1 MVAGLWARMAFKG
14 VHWADAAAGN
24 SLAGTATELALCQKH
39 GQVLPV
45 DLSAEPEVRD
55 ILSAVD
61 TTDTAAE
68 D

>member
-1 MVAGLWARMAFKG
+1 MAGLWARMAFKG
-14 VHWADAAAGN
+14 VHWADADAGN
-24 SLAGTATELALCQKH
+24 SLAGTATELAFYQKR
-39 GQVLPV
+39 GQILPV

-61 TTDTAAE
+61 TTDSAAE